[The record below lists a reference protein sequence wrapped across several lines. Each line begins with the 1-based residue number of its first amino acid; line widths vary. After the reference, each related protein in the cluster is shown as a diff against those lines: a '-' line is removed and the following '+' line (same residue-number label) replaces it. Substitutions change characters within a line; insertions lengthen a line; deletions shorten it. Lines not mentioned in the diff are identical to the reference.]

1 MDKIIYTEKKCELGN
16 YKSKCGMG
24 LIRESIWSSIIK
36 NTYTFFVLISSFWI
50 NANFIGSRALS
61 VCLMIVW
68 LLWTFLKSMPKEE
81 LTLDEFIEKAKKM
94 CNNN

>member
-1 MDKIIYTEKKCELGN
+1 MKKIIYTEINCELDN
-16 YKSKCGMG
+16 YKSKKGIG
-24 LIRESIWSSIIK
+24 LVHENIWSSFIK
-36 NTYTFFVLISSFWI
+36 DTYSFFILVSSFWI

-68 LLWTFLKSMPKEE
+68 LLWTLKPMPREE